1 MERLPNVKEHATP
14 LAGAGVETGVEVH
27 ITSDVADKAASGGCC
42 VSTCC
47 ASYFWVVFAFRWEDV
62 IRAVVAGEKIH
73 VPKIESLS
81 PTILPSSVQAMYRVF
96 YPDLA
101 DALESGI
108 KPHSL
113 TAYLACLLSQRDP
126 ACNPWPNR
134 EDLSQYTNRL
144 RHAQPTPFPVES
156 IWAIARLRGIRAG
169 RLAGIPGS
177 DLGDNQRAP
186 HRIHSAPDTSE
197 RSVQKDSSFLH
208 NVKEH
213 APLSAEAS
221 VDHGVEV
228 ETTEEHRNRAAD
240 RGCCGSSCS
249 PLGLLGNFQLD

>member
-1 MERLPNVKEHATP
+1 MNFDCRLTVLLMEARASVDYGVDVKT
-14 LAGAGVETGVEVH
+14 TGDHVNRA
-27 ITSDVADKAASGGCC
+27 ADRGCC

-47 ASYFWVVFAFRWEDV
+47 ASYFWVVFAFRWDDV

-101 DALESGI
+101 DALDSGI

-134 EDLSQYTNRL
+134 ADLSQYTNRL

-156 IWAIARLRGIRAG
+156 IWAIGLLRGIRPG
-169 RLAGIPGS
+169 RIVETQGS
-177 DLGDNQRAP
+177 DSGDNQCAP
-186 HRIHSAPDTSE
+186 HRIHSAPNTTE
-197 RSVQKDSSFLH
+197 RYVQEGSSFLH
-208 NVKEH
+208 NDIGH
-213 APLSAEAS
+213 P
-221 VDHGVEV
+221 
-228 ETTEEHRNRAAD
+228 R
-240 RGCCGSSCS
+240 RGWK
-249 PLGLLGNFQLD
+249 FEFK